1 MDAEIIERVQNFRLM
16 DDIFFN
22 AFMQDYPEG
31 MEYVLNVIM
40 GRDDLKVIRLETQ
53 MEIPG
58 IIARGVRFDVFVTDS
73 QGREYDFEVQ
83 NGSEG
88 ADPRRL
94 RYNGSMMDYM
104 HMKRGADWQELP
116 DVYVIMLCDFDKYG
130 CGAPLYH
137 VENIVREARCPFG
150 DGKEIIYV
158 NGTYRDLGTALG
170 RLIADFHC
178 SNPQDM
184 DAEVLRSRA
193 KFLKSDG
200 EGVTKMCKSVEEYA
214 ERKAAE
220 REEKSAVK
228 IIKNLMRNLNVT
240 AEKAME
246 AAGIPQADF
255 GKYMALL

>member
-58 IIARGVRFDVFVTDS
+58 VIARGVRFDVFVTDS
-73 QGREYDFEVQ
+73 KGREYDFEVQ

-116 DVYVIMLCDFDKYG
+116 DVYVVMFCDFDKYG
-130 CGAPLYH
+130 LGAPLYH
-137 VENIVREARCPFG
+137 VENTVREANKCPFG
-150 DGKEIIYV
+150 DGKMAIYV
-158 NGTYRDLGTALG
+158 NGKFRDLGTAIG
-170 RLIADFHC
+170 RLIADFYC

-184 DAEVLRSRA
+184 ASNVLRSRA
-193 KFLKSDG
+193 EFLK
-200 EGVTKMCKSVEEYA
+200 VT
-214 ERKAAE
+214 
-220 REEKSAVK
+220 VK
-228 IIKNLMRNLNVT
+228 R
-240 AEKAME
+240 
-246 AAGIPQADF
+246 
-255 GKYMALL
+255 